1 MISTIGHL
9 NLKNKT
15 PSNNIVDGTTGDWE
29 FVSGENNLYVINHK
43 DSKKYKIN
51 LTEVSQKLT
60 NHIHMLQQ
68 VIHTQKWTTLF

>member
-15 PSNNIVDGTTGDWE
+15 GSKNTIDGTTGDWE
-29 FVSGENNLYVINHK
+29 FVIGENDLYVINNK

-51 LTEVSQKLT
+51 LTEVS
-60 NHIHMLQQ
+60 
-68 VIHTQKWTTLF
+68 

>member
-51 LTEVSQKLT
+51 LTEVS
-60 NHIHMLQQ
+60 
-68 VIHTQKWTTLF
+68 

>member
-15 PSNNIVDGTTGDWE
+15 ASNNIIDGTTGDWE
-29 FVSGENNLYVINHK
+29 FVSGENDLFVINNK

-51 LTEVSQKLT
+51 ITEVSQKLT
-60 NHIHMLQQ
+60 NPIHSL
-68 VIHTQKWTTLF
+68 L